1 MYKHESFK
9 FFYEIIHFLNEN
21 HIKKENITKIIDKN
35 NDNDDFVYNYSLIY
49 YEEKA

>member
-9 FFYEIIHFLNEN
+9 FFYEIVHFLNEN
-21 HIKKENITKIIDKN
+21 HVKKENIIKIIDRN
-35 NDNDDFVYNYSLIY
+35 NDDFVYNYNLIY